1 MHAHPRWNGR
11 PSSGQ
16 SGSSPFLLTAATS
29 SLNTSLTQQNT
40 QDRLGEQR
48 QQMSMQAAAQMAST
62 SAYRLD
68 SLPPPPPADPATP
81 DDDDGEAAEPIP
93 SLAALL
99 LSTAQSLA
107 DRSRVQP
114 TTAATPATSKP
125 TIKGLSSGGGGSK
138 STAQAP
144 PFQLSTSPEALLSH
158 PAAPPYLA
166 SLLAQPLSQIESLPA
181 TLASQSTALDQDLSS
196 LAYTRYSAF
205 LQSHAAAQS
214 ISALFTTLS
223 DSLSA
228 LLDSTSSLELA
239 ATAFGSKIH
248 SVRDKRERMARVRDR
263 IGEVEELLDA
273 PSVVDACV
281 RAGCWSEAID
291 VATRLENLHKRLL
304 ANATSFSSRA
314 APDAGE
320 ADEEEQD
327 SVEDGRGARVLLDR
341 IRGEV
346 NVALLSLRT
355 RVLESL
361 VQRNLKLPGAVRAV
375 GVLRRIAERGLA
387 VDQHNRAQ
395 RTPLAKPTPPA
406 ELDEDALR
414 VVFLVARWKCLRGE
428 LGGVEAQMAAAGIHL
443 LGKDAAEGDQHHLH
457 HLPAAAA
464 AGKRDLQVSAEEND
478 ERARWTKRWIE
489 VWREIVGETI
499 TMYAEVFLGSGS
511 GGGGGVKR
519 AQEDSNGTP
528 LLRAHALS
536 PTAPLH
542 LFLSSALDSLSTV
555 LARAIAGLNS
565 SSALSS
571 LVTQLTYCSH
581 SFARYGLD
589 FRQVIQLRERVE
601 LRIGRIVALEWEA
614 AGRKW
619 EKEWRDAWGHS
630 GGAIMTAAKAR
641 RSGRV
646 PLTDWLVVP
655 EGLSTALSTPT
666 PPPPTSSYDS
676 PPTESWHH
684 QPSPSIALFPPLA
697 RFLNA
702 HATALNSLRLLPPVS
717 LFTPLRRAQ
726 AIELDRA
733 TQVLSAFTDAWLA
746 AIASTPLLSSPGG
759 FVSPNPGENDGE
771 LSTDERTIAHERD
784 EERRAV
790 AAAVAWFGRA
800 VVTWCSEALET
811 GVYAELVESGRA
823 GERRVV
829 AEGVKQ
835 ARRRCEQLVAKIE
848 GRDYV
853 EPSPA
858 KVPSASVPSAAV
870 VANGQPS
877 SDDDKLKSPPPPITT
892 ELPVIDADAPVSAA
906 PSSPNND
913 ALDPAS
919 ALNGNASK
927 PADFLV
933 SPVDN
938 DDADPD
944 LELELEAEEG
954 RPTSSSDALG
964 TEAPYVVHEKAPPP
978 PAPLADSVV
987 APLKADDD
995 VGGSQ

>member
-1 MHAHPRWNGR
+1 M
-11 PSSGQ
+11 
-16 SGSSPFLLTAATS
+16 
-29 SLNTSLTQQNT
+29 
-40 QDRLGEQR
+40 
-48 QQMSMQAAAQMAST
+48 QMAST

-68 SLPPPPPADPATP
+68 ALPPPPPADPATDGTTTP
-81 DDDDGEAAEPIP
+81 DDEAAEPIP
-93 SLAALL
+93 SLASLL

-107 DRSRVQP
+107 ARSRVEP
-114 TTAATPATSKP
+114 TAAAIPATTNKP
-125 TIKGLSSGGGGSK
+125 IKGLASGGGGGK
-138 STAQAP
+138 SPVQAP
-144 PFQLSTSPEALLSH
+144 FQVTTSPEALLSH

-181 TLASQSTALDQDLSS
+181 TLASQSTALNQDLSS

-263 IGEVEELLDA
+263 IGQVEELLDA

-281 RAGCWSEAID
+281 RAGYWSEAID

-304 ANATSFSSRA
+304 ANATSFSSSGA
-314 APDAGE
+314 APDANDAGE
-320 ADEEEQD
+320 DEQD
-327 SVEDGRGARVLLDR
+327 FEDGRGARVLLDR

-387 VDQHNRAQ
+387 VDGHKAQ
-395 RTPLAKPTPPA
+395 RTPPTKPNPPT

-443 LGKDAAEGDQHHLH
+443 LGED
-457 HLPAAAA
+457 PAAAA
-464 AGKRDLQVSAEEND
+464 AGGGKKDLQVSAEEND

-511 GGGGGVKR
+511 GVKP
-519 AQEDSNGTP
+519 AQQDSNGT
-528 LLRAHALS
+528 LLRSHALS
-536 PTAPLH
+536 STAPLH

-555 LARAIAGLNS
+555 LARAIGGLNS

-666 PPPPTSSYDS
+666 PPPPTSYDS
-676 PPTESWHH
+676 PPTVTWHH

-717 LFTPLRRAQ
+717 LYTPLRRAQ

-746 AIASTPLLSSPGG
+746 AIASTPLLNSPGG
-759 FVSPNPGENDGE
+759 FVSPNPGENDGGL
-771 LSTDERTIAHERD
+771 LSADERTIAQERD

-790 AAAVAWFGRA
+790 AAAVAWFGRG

-823 GERRVV
+823 GEQRLV
-829 AEGVKQ
+829 ADGVKQ

-848 GRDYV
+848 GREYV

-858 KVPSASVPSAAV
+858 KVPSAVASATLVPSAV

-877 SDDDKLKSPPPPITT
+877 LDDDKIKSPPPPITT
-892 ELPVIDADAPVSAA
+892 ELPVIDADAPVSSAA
-906 PSSPNND
+906 PSSPNNNNNN

-944 LELELEAEEG
+944 LELELEVEEG
-954 RPTSSSDALG
+954 PTAG
-964 TEAPYVVHEKAPPP
+964 EADTPYVVNEKAPPP
-978 PAPLADSVV
+978 PAPLADSV
-987 APLKADDD
+987 APLNPKADD
-995 VGGSQ
+995 VGGSSQ

>member
-1 MHAHPRWNGR
+1 
-11 PSSGQ
+11 
-16 SGSSPFLLTAATS
+16 
-29 SLNTSLTQQNT
+29 
-40 QDRLGEQR
+40 
-48 QQMSMQAAAQMAST
+48 MQADAQMAST

-68 SLPPPPPADPATP
+68 TLPLLDKTANISTTATAAVDDPETDGSATP
-81 DDDDGEAAEPIP
+81 DAAEPIP
-93 SLAALL
+93 SLSSLL
-99 LSTAQSLA
+99 LSTAESLA
-107 DRSRVQP
+107 ARSSSASLASTSAAVPP
-114 TTAATPATSKP
+114 TPNSKP
-125 TIKGLSSGGGGSK
+125 IKGLASK
-138 STAQAP
+138 NTASKQQQQ
-144 PFQLSTSPEALLSH
+144 PFTLSTSPEALLSH

-223 DSLSA
+223 DSLAA
-228 LLDSTSSLELA
+228 LLDSTSSLEQA
-239 ATAFGSKIH
+239 ATSFGTKIH

-281 RAGCWSEAID
+281 RAGYWSEAID

-304 ANATSFSSRA
+304 ANASSLGSVTESA
-314 APDAGE
+314 GGADAEKEGGE
-320 ADEEEQD
+320 EVYEE
-327 SVEDGRGARVLLDR
+327 GRGARALLDR

-387 VDQHNRAQ
+387 ADRGRKAERNAPHTAATARLHDK
-395 RTPLAKPTPPA
+395 T

-428 LGGVEAQMAAAGIHL
+428 LAGVEAQMTAAGIHL
-443 LGKDAAEGDQHHLH
+443 GKDRAGELQAAKQ
-457 HLPAAAA
+457 
-464 AGKRDLQVSAEEND
+464 DLQVSAEEND
-478 ERARWTKRWIE
+478 ERTRWTKRWIE

-499 TMYAEVFLGSGS
+499 TMYAEVFLGSA
-511 GGGGGVKR
+511 GVVANAAGKQKE
-519 AQEDSNGTP
+519 ANGDAADT
-528 LLRAHALS
+528 LQSHALS

-542 LFLSSALDSLSTV
+542 LFLSTALESLSTV

-565 SSALSS
+565 STALSS

-630 GGAIMTAAKAR
+630 GGAVMTAAKAR

-655 EGLSTALSTPT
+655 EGLSTALSTAT
-666 PPPPTSSYDS
+666 PSPPTSFDAPASD
-676 PPTESWHH
+676 TWHH

-717 LFTPLRRAQ
+717 LYTPLRRAQ

-746 AIASTPLLSSPGG
+746 AIASTPLLASPG
-759 FVSPNPGENDGE
+759 FASAAPTPTPGAAESDLHH
-771 LSTDERTIAHERD
+771 LSADERTIVQERD

-800 VVTWCSEALET
+800 VIPWCAEALET

-823 GERRVV
+823 GERRV
-829 AEGVKQ
+829 ADGVKQ

-848 GRDYV
+848 GGEYV
-853 EPSPA
+853 EPSA
-858 KVPSASVPSAAV
+858 VPSAQLPTAAM
-870 VANGQPS
+870 NGQVSEGKGS
-877 SDDDKLKSPPPPITT
+877 SLKSPPPITT
-892 ELPVIDADAPVSAA
+892 ELPVIDPDAAVSATPSA
-906 PSSPNND
+906 HATPSST
-913 ALDPAS
+913 LDPSA
-919 ALNGNASK
+919 ALNGNSSK

-933 SPVDN
+933 SPVDGATEE
-938 DDADPD
+938 D
-944 LELELEAEEG
+944 ELEFEVDGATPSDEGTDEA
-954 RPTSSSDALG
+954 A
-964 TEAPYVVHEKAPPP
+964 APYVVHEKAPPP
-978 PAPLADSVV
+978 PAPAEPGASALQPDSVDG
-987 APLKADDD
+987 P
-995 VGGSQ
+995 Q

>member
-1 MHAHPRWNGR
+1 M
-11 PSSGQ
+11 
-16 SGSSPFLLTAATS
+16 
-29 SLNTSLTQQNT
+29 
-40 QDRLGEQR
+40 
-48 QQMSMQAAAQMAST
+48 QMAST

-68 SLPPPPPADPATP
+68 SLPPPPPADPATDGTTTP
-81 DDDDGEAAEPIP
+81 DDEAAEPIP
-93 SLAALL
+93 SLASLL

-107 DRSRVQP
+107 DRSRVEP
-114 TTAATPATSKP
+114 TAAAAIPANTNKP
-125 TIKGLSSGGGGSK
+125 IKGLASGGGGK
-138 STAQAP
+138 STVQA
-144 PFQLSTSPEALLSH
+144 PFQLTTSPEALLSH

-223 DSLSA
+223 ESLSA

-263 IGEVEELLDA
+263 IGQVEELLDA

-281 RAGCWSEAID
+281 RAGYWSEAID

-304 ANATSFSSRA
+304 ANATSFSSSGA
-314 APDAGE
+314 AHDADADAGE
-320 ADEEEQD
+320 DEED
-327 SVEDGRGARVLLDR
+327 FEDGRGARVLLDR

-361 VQRNLKLPGAVRAV
+361 VQRSLKLPGAVRAV

-387 VDQHNRAQ
+387 VDHRKAQ
-395 RTPLAKPTPPA
+395 RTPLAKTTSPT

-443 LGKDAAEGDQHHLH
+443 LGED
-457 HLPAAAA
+457 PAA
-464 AGKRDLQVSAEEND
+464 AGKKDLQVSAEEND

-499 TMYAEVFLGSGS
+499 TMYAEVFLGSGGGS
-511 GGGGGVKR
+511 GVGVR
-519 AQEDSNGTP
+519 PAQEDSNGT

-542 LFLSSALDSLSTV
+542 LFLSSALDSLSAV
-555 LARAIAGLNS
+555 LARAIGALNS

-666 PPPPTSSYDS
+666 PPPPSSYDS
-676 PPTESWHH
+676 SPTDTWHH

-717 LFTPLRRAQ
+717 LYTPLRRAQ

-746 AIASTPLLSSPGG
+746 AIASTPLLNSPGG
-759 FVSPNPGENDGE
+759 FVSPNPGGNDGGL
-771 LSTDERTIAHERD
+771 LSADERTIAQERD

-790 AAAVAWFGRA
+790 AAVVAWFGRA

-823 GERRVV
+823 GERRLV
-829 AEGVKQ
+829 ADGVKQ

-848 GRDYV
+848 GREYV

-858 KVPSASVPSAAV
+858 KVPSAASSATLVPSAV

-877 SDDDKLKSPPPPITT
+877 SDDDKIKSPPPPITT
-892 ELPVIDADAPVSAA
+892 ELPVIDPDAPVSAA
-906 PSSPNND
+906 APSSPDNND
-913 ALDPAS
+913 ALDPSS

-954 RPTSSSDALG
+954 PTAGEAAD
-964 TEAPYVVHEKAPPP
+964 APYVVHEKAPPP
-978 PAPLADSVV
+978 PAPPAESV
-987 APLKADDD
+987 APLKADD
-995 VGGSQ
+995 VEGS

>member
-1 MHAHPRWNGR
+1 M
-11 PSSGQ
+11 
-16 SGSSPFLLTAATS
+16 
-29 SLNTSLTQQNT
+29 
-40 QDRLGEQR
+40 
-48 QQMSMQAAAQMAST
+48 QMAST

-68 SLPPPPPADPATP
+68 SLPPPPPPADPATDGTTTP
-81 DDDDGEAAEPIP
+81 DDEAAEPIP
-93 SLAALL
+93 SLASLL

-107 DRSRVQP
+107 DRSRVQL
-114 TTAATPATSKP
+114 TAAAIPANTNKP
-125 TIKGLSSGGGGSK
+125 IKGLASGGGGK
-138 STAQAP
+138 STVQA
-144 PFQLSTSPEALLSH
+144 PFQLTTSPEALLSH

-223 DSLSA
+223 ESLSA

-263 IGEVEELLDA
+263 IGQVEELLDA

-281 RAGCWSEAID
+281 RAGYWSEAID

-304 ANATSFSSRA
+304 ANATSFSSSGA
-314 APDAGE
+314 AHDADADAGE
-320 ADEEEQD
+320 DEED
-327 SVEDGRGARVLLDR
+327 FEDGRGARVLLDR

-361 VQRNLKLPGAVRAV
+361 VQRSLKLPGAVRAV

-387 VDQHNRAQ
+387 VDHRKAQ
-395 RTPLAKPTPPA
+395 RTPLAKTTSPT

-443 LGKDAAEGDQHHLH
+443 LGED
-457 HLPAAAA
+457 PAA
-464 AGKRDLQVSAEEND
+464 AGKKDLQVSAEEND

-499 TMYAEVFLGSGS
+499 TMYAEVFLGSGG
-511 GGGGGVKR
+511 GGGGGVKPAR
-519 AQEDSNGTP
+519 EDSNGT

-555 LARAIAGLNS
+555 LARAIGGLNS

-666 PPPPTSSYDS
+666 PPPPSSYDS
-676 PPTESWHH
+676 PPTDTWHH

-717 LFTPLRRAQ
+717 LYTPLRRAQ

-746 AIASTPLLSSPGG
+746 AIASTPLLNSPAG
-759 FVSPNPGENDGE
+759 FVSPNPGENDGGL
-771 LSTDERTIAHERD
+771 LSADERTIAQERD

-823 GERRVV
+823 GERRLV
-829 AEGVKQ
+829 ADGVKQ

-848 GRDYV
+848 GREYV

-858 KVPSASVPSAAV
+858 KVPSASATLVPSTV

-877 SDDDKLKSPPPPITT
+877 DDDKIKSPPPPITT
-892 ELPVIDADAPVSAA
+892 ELPVIDPDAPVSAA
-906 PSSPNND
+906 APSSPDNND
-913 ALDPAS
+913 ALDPSS

-954 RPTSSSDALG
+954 PTAGEAAD
-964 TEAPYVVHEKAPPP
+964 APYVVNEKAPPP
-978 PAPLADSVV
+978 PAPAESV
-987 APLKADDD
+987 APLKADD
-995 VGGSQ
+995 VEGS

>member
-1 MHAHPRWNGR
+1 
-11 PSSGQ
+11 
-16 SGSSPFLLTAATS
+16 
-29 SLNTSLTQQNT
+29 
-40 QDRLGEQR
+40 
-48 QQMSMQAAAQMAST
+48 MQAAAHMAST
-62 SAYRLD
+62 SAHRLD
-68 SLPPPPPADPATP
+68 SLPPDPAPDGTATP
-81 DDDDGEAAEPIP
+81 DDDQEAAEPIP
-93 SLAALL
+93 SLASLL

-107 DRSRVQP
+107 DRSRVVQSTAAAAATLAP
-114 TTAATPATSKP
+114 ATTTMTSKTTA
-125 TIKGLSSGGGGSK
+125 IKGLSNGGKG
-138 STAQAP
+138 TAAQAP
-144 PFQLSTSPEALLSH
+144 PFQLSTTPEALLSH

-166 SLLAQPLSQIESLPA
+166 SLLAQPLSQLESLPA

-239 ATAFGSKIH
+239 ATAFGTKIH

-263 IGEVEELLDA
+263 IAQVEELLDA

-281 RAGCWSEAID
+281 RAGYWSEAID

-304 ANATSFSSRA
+304 ANASSFSCPGA
-314 APDAGE
+314 ARDADADVDAGE
-320 ADEEEQD
+320 GEEQHF
-327 SVEDGRGARVLLDR
+327 EDGRGARVLLDR

-387 VDQHNRAQ
+387 IDQHHKAQ
-395 RTPLAKPTPPA
+395 RKPLLANTNPPA

-443 LGKDAAEGDQHHLH
+443 GIDPAE
-457 HLPAAAA
+457 PAAA
-464 AGKRDLQVSAEEND
+464 AGKRDLQVSTEEND

-499 TMYAEVFLGSGS
+499 TMYAEVFLGLAGSSG
-511 GGGGGVKR
+511 VEP
-519 AQEDSNGTP
+519 AQQDSNGT
-528 LLRAHALS
+528 LLRSHALS

-555 LARAIAGLNS
+555 LARAIGGLNS

-666 PPPPTSSYDS
+666 PPAPTSYDAPPTD
-676 PPTESWHH
+676 TWHH

-717 LFTPLRRAQ
+717 LYTPLRRAQ

-759 FVSPNPGENDGE
+759 FVSPNPGENDDGGG

-823 GERRVV
+823 GEHRVV
-829 AEGVKQ
+829 ADGVKQ

-848 GRDYV
+848 GREYV
-853 EPSPA
+853 EPSSSA
-858 KVPSASVPSAAV
+858 KVPSESAATLV
-870 VANGQPS
+870 PPARVDNGQPS
-877 SDDDKLKSPPPPITT
+877 NDDDNDDKIKSPPPITT

-913 ALDPAS
+913 KLDPAA

-954 RPTSSSDALG
+954 RPNSSGAAAD
-964 TEAPYVVHEKAPPP
+964 APYVVNEKAPPP
-978 PAPLADSVV
+978 PAPPADAVT
-987 APLKADDD
+987 PLKADD
-995 VGGSQ
+995 VGGSR